1 MAVSA
6 PARQTPSQ
14 AKPAVRRP
22 LFVIGIG
29 MSMLAFLLVVILGSA
44 IAGRATTGVTQV
56 SVVVAAQDIHQR
68 HVIGAADLAA
78 TRLASAAVP
87 PGALLRSAEAL
98 GKVAQVDVLKGQ
110 PITSNLVAPGAPGF
124 LPIPQGWVAATIPAS
139 EQQAV
144 GGYVTA
150 GDEIDIQATLTETAF
165 SPTVL
170 NPRQL
175 TRTVFPAVRVIEVGP
190 AGSKS
195 SQALAVASSLT
206 VLVTP
211 CDAPYL
217 TWLLTSGS
225 VRYTL
230 LSSANYVPPA
240 TGPSPSCDPA
250 TAAIR
255 VGPAEVD
262 KKFGFTKG

>member
-1 MAVSA
+1 
-6 PARQTPSQ
+6 
-14 AKPAVRRP
+14 
-22 LFVIGIG
+22 
-29 MSMLAFLLVVILGSA
+29 MSLLAFLLVVILGSA
-44 IAGRATTGVTQV
+44 IAGRATTGLVQV

-68 HVIGAADLAA
+68 HVIGAADLAT

-87 PGALLRSAEAL
+87 PGALLRPAEAV
-98 GKVAQVDVLKGQ
+98 GQVAQVEVLKGQ
-110 PITSNLVAPGAPGF
+110 PITSNLVATGAAGAPGF
-124 LPIPQGWVAATIPAS
+124 LAIPQGWVAVTIPAS

-150 GDEIDIQATLTETAF
+150 GDEIDVQATLNETAF
-165 SPTVL
+165 SPTVQ

-195 SQALAVASSLT
+195 GQALAVASSLT
-206 VLVTP
+206 VLLTP

-230 LSSANYVPPA
+230 LSSTDYVPAP
-240 TGPSPSCDPA
+240 TGPSPSCDPT
-250 TAAIR
+250 TAATR